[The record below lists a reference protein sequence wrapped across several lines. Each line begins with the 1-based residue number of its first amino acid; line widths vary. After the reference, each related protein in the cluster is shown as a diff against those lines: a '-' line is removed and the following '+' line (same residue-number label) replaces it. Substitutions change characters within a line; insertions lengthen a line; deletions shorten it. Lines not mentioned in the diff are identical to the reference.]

1 MASILKVN
9 TIQDATNSNTAMTID
24 SSGRV
29 ITPARPEFRAYNNSA
44 GAWTTVTHAQHQIV
58 AYNAEK
64 YDIGSNYDTST
75 YRFTCPLDG
84 VYFFSARV
92 YMHAD
97 GGNQRLTIA
106 TGTTNPA
113 TAEGTF
119 LAQAYKSDNVSARS
133 GTLYVQAS
141 AELTATTQVGV
152 YIWHGSDTNNSYYS
166 ENNTLYS
173 HFEGHLIG

>member
-1 MASILKVN
+1 MSNLLVQNIKH
-9 TIQDATNSNTAMTID
+9 TNGTSAMTID
-24 SSGRV
+24 STGR
-29 ITPARPEFRAYNNSA
+29 ILTPTRPAFRAYNNSS